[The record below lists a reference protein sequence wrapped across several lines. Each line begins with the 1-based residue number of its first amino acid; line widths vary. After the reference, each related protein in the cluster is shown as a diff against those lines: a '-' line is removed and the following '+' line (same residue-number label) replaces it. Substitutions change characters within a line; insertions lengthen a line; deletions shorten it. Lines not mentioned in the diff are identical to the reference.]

1 MGNSFS
7 FEPYGEYDVGND
19 EGNENN
25 VNVKSKI
32 NLSSDLFK
40 EEEEE
45 RKKYLLSI
53 KELENKF
60 KLSALESRKL
70 KSHKS
75 AILIQKV
82 WRGHSQRKKWSLFL
96 KKSQVIKELLITER
110 DYVQFLKVI
119 VNVYM
124 VPLKELVSVKDNGGR
139 DSTISS
145 ATNQKIL
152 KNIKNDGGQ
161 NLGLNLEQPPLSSDE
176 IKIVF
181 SQIEVILLYNSKL
194 LEKLSTR
201 ITNDRWN
208 YYQKIGDVFLEF
220 THFLKVP
227 YSHYITNFPSVLKVL
242 ESASKRPSYVLFI
255 QECKHLPQVGK
266 RDLQSFVSMPVQR
279 CPRYVLLLRELLKF
293 THSSDH
299 DFKNIVSA
307 LQGMETI
314 ADLINRQMKEEEISR
329 EIIAINEKLTPKVKN
344 LIEPHRRLIKEGE
357 VKIYKADGNDHD
369 TFTGTIRPSSI
380 WKIQSPRFR
389 YIYLFND
396 SFIVSKKTKTLYK
409 VEQFVN
415 LEYST
420 VIDHSKSIK
429 IIETIPSD
437 DQLNKYNVDN
447 SCNNL
452 ENSCNNS
459 VLNDLNNNSNNNN
472 NINNNNN
479 NNNNNNM
486 NNSVSDLNNMNS
498 NNINNANNNA
508 NSNNINNA
516 NSNNNNNGT
525 TNRKMSF
532 SSFIENSIKSGR
544 ESFRS
549 SNSDGDRYYFKLHTL
564 DCTLV
569 ICLPNEEEK
578 EQWRSAFVNVINQ
591 VTENVLSFN
600 PKWSTNPG
608 LVDSNSSNNY
618 GSGSTDGAYATNL
631 NIASFTSPSLSR
643 MSPYHSKLS
652 SPMRGTLLT
661 NDNFSLKQSIQ
672 ELLSLSKPI
681 KGMEGSSTIS
691 SNYSS
696 SSSPNSTVSSISN
709 SSTMI
714 NENPISKKED
724 SMTK

>member
-7 FEPYGEYDVGND
+7 FEPYGEYDAENV

-60 KLSALESRKL
+60 KLSAQESRKL

-124 VPLKELVSVKDNGGR
+124 VPLKELVSGK

-152 KNIKNDGGQ
+152 KSIKNDGGQ
-161 NLGLNLEQPPLSSDE
+161 NLGLNLEQPPLTSEE

-255 QECKHLPQVGK
+255 QECKHLPEVGK

-293 THSSDH
+293 TPSSDH

-344 LIEPHRRLIKEGE
+344 LIEPHRRLIKEGD

-429 IIETIPSD
+429 IVETIPSD
-437 DQLNKYNVDN
+437 DQLNKYNVDNN

-459 VLNDLNNNSNNNN
+459 VLNDSNNN
-472 NINNNNN
+472 
-479 NNNNNNM
+479 
-486 NNSVSDLNNMNS
+486 NNSVSDLNNVN
-498 NNINNANNNA
+498 NNINNANNN
-508 NSNNINNA
+508 NVNNINNPNGNNNNNNNINNT
-516 NSNNNNNGT
+516 NSNNNNGT

-578 EQWRSAFVNVINQ
+578 EQWRSAFVNVINR

-608 LVDSNSSNNY
+608 LIDSSSGGSSNNY
-618 GSGSTDGAYATNL
+618 GSGSADGSYATNL

-696 SSSPNSTVSSISN
+696 SSSNSTMSSSISTN
-709 SSTMI
+709 SSTTI
-714 NENPISKKED
+714 DENSISKKED
-724 SMTK
+724 SITK